1 MSKPH
6 FMIDIETTGLE
17 PESDEIMQV
26 AIVVVWKDHHT
37 GFWNPGGDPDQSCPS
52 SSQFKLYQR
61 IKHTT
66 YPHDEFAK
74 EHMVAMYDKC
84 RALTNEIPPTEVREK
99 ILTFFRYA
107 GAEHPAPLMGWN
119 PGILDIPFLVAH
131 KYLFKGDNAYQGDFH
146 HRLYDIRSACKF
158 QADLTG
164 IDEKVMREVAYA
176 AYPELETPLG
186 VGKHDALYDCYRQIR
201 ILNGLIRL
209 AKR

>member
-1 MSKPH
+1 MIRPH

-17 PESDEIMQV
+17 PNNDEIMQI
-26 AIVVVWKDHHT
+26 AIIQVRRRED
-37 GFWNPGGDPDQSCPS
+37 GFWYGGGYTDSFIS
-52 SSQFKLYQR
+52 GHVIFNLYQR

-66 YPHDEFAK
+66 YPSDEFAE

-84 RALTNEIPPTEVREK
+84 RALTNEISPVEVRGK
-99 ILTFFRYA
+99 ILEFFRMC
-107 GAEHPAPLMGWN
+107 GTEFPAPLMGWN
-119 PGILDIPFLVAH
+119 LGVLDIPFLTA
-131 KYLFKGDNAYQGDFH
+131 KEYLLKGDFH

-164 IDEKVMREVAYA
+164 LDEKVMREVAYT
-176 AYPELETPLG
+176 AYPELEMPFDI
-186 VGKHDALYDCYRQIR
+186 GKHDALHDCYRQIR